1 MKCKKIMSILLVSA
15 LAASSLTM
23 TAFSASAEDSNA
35 NADWQNEKSQ
45 AVDEQKD
52 SDYDQVPDYLE
63 AVFDTDPKKA
73 DTDGDGLSD
82 YVEIYILHTDPT
94 KKDTDGNG
102 VEDGDEDPD
111 HDGLT
116 NLQELRYSTDLTK
129 GDTDGDGIKDGQE
142 VSVYL
147 TSPTAYDTDGD
158 GLSDGEEV
166 QLGLDPLKKSTD
178 GTTPDAE
185 RLFKQTLGN
194 GKIEE
199 ALTMDDSPLV
209 PSLMGN
215 VPGLIDHN
223 ASITVASKP
232 ALLENRT
239 VIGEA
244 IEVALGYDTPYGMT
258 LRFDCTNL
266 LKDQDAAYIAGLTI
280 CRYEKEEFVPCDTV
294 RAGNSIETA
303 ITAGGVYF
311 VVNMN
316 EFLQNMG
323 VDLNAGLKG
332 NHLRSSVRSNAAKDG
347 TWVLLDNY
355 QYVKLDAPV
364 SANSG
369 VDTDGDGV
377 SDYEELGTLEQ
388 RDLTPFVQAACEAE
402 SVPYELYAGQTAVNV
417 YSTVSNP
424 TIADSDYD
432 GISDNV
438 DPKPNDNTFSGTLTT
453 NQATSTVNYSMDYR
467 RFFANNESYNKDLST
482 VSSLWSSAIYEGVT
496 LNVGGSAKAIKP
508 LMEYH
513 GLSDVKVYKLS
524 DSFSDYHLSELAIG
538 HRKVTYSGAEREIIS
553 VSVRGT
559 NGTVQEWS
567 SNFDIGDP
575 NESPKTADWTIKANH
590 KGFDVAATRLLRYI
604 NTYLSSYPASAAKK
618 VIWVTGHSRGAA
630 IANILG
636 ARLENLGYDTY
647 TYTFAAP
654 NTTTAANAATATAY
668 KSIFNIVNSDDFV
681 PCLPMTQWG
690 FRRYGRTASVSVAK
704 NYEKEWESLLS
715 KFDYNPDT
723 FGMQDTVNNLA
734 AVATGR
740 SDCYKY
746 TCNDH
751 GDGSDDTITIINRGM
766 SKDSREKAIAKIPVN
781 ALPFCK
787 ITRFDGG
794 LVSGWDFTV
803 CQTPCYFMQLLA
815 AQMSGEISAYRF
827 AVELN
832 IAKRYEKAKSS
843 VIASAIGGLS
853 HPHFQETYYL
863 LSTHI
868 TGSLFS

>member
-1 MKCKKIMSILLVSA
+1 MKFKKLTSLLLVSA
-15 LAASSLTM
+15 LAASSLVM
-23 TAFSASAEDSNA
+23 TAFSASAQELNA
-35 NADWQNEKSQ
+35 NSDWQNEKSQ
-45 AVDEQKD
+45 SVDENRD
-52 SDYDQVPDYLE
+52 SDNDGVPDYLE
-63 AVFDTDPKKA
+63 AVFKTDPNKA

-111 HDGLT
+111 YDGLT
-116 NLQELRYSTDLTK
+116 NLEELRYHTDPSK
-129 GDTDGDGIKDGQE
+129 ADTDGDGIKDGQE
-142 VSVYL
+142 VNVYL
-147 TSPTAYDTDGD
+147 TNPNVYDTDGD
-158 GLSDGEEV
+158 GLNDGEEIA
-166 QLGLDPLKKSTD
+166 LGLDPLKKSTD

-185 RLFKQTLGN
+185 RLFTQTLGN
-194 GKIEE
+194 DKIEE
-199 ALTMDDSPLV
+199 VLTMEDSPLV
-209 PSLMGN
+209 PSLTGT
-215 VPGLIDHN
+215 VPGLLDNH
-223 ASITVASKP
+223 ASISVASKP
-232 ALLENRT
+232 ALIQNRT

-244 IEVALGYDTPYGMT
+244 VELTADYGTAYSMT

-266 LKDQDAAYIAGLTI
+266 LAQADRAYMAGLTI
-280 CRYEKEEFVPCDTV
+280 CKYENEEFIPCDTV
-294 RAGNSIETA
+294 RGGNTIETA
-303 ITAGGVYF
+303 VTAGGVYF
-311 VVNMN
+311 VVNMD

-323 VDLNAGLKG
+323 VDLNAGIGG
-332 NHLRSSVRSNAAKDG
+332 NVQKSRARANATQDKSR
-347 TWVLLDNY
+347 VLLGNY
-355 QYVKLDAPV
+355 QYVQLDAPV
-364 SANSG
+364 SADSD

-377 SDYEELGTLEQ
+377 SDYDELGTVEK

-402 SVPYELYAGQTAVNV
+402 GVPYDLYAGQTEISV

-424 TIADSDYD
+424 TLADSDYD
-432 GISDNV
+432 GINDNV
-438 DPKPNDNTFSGTLTT
+438 DPKPLDNTFTGTLTT
-453 NQATSTVNYSMDYR
+453 NQATSTVNYTMDYR
-467 RFFANNESYNKDLST
+467 KFFSSNESYSKELST

-496 LNVGGSAKAIKP
+496 LNVGGSAKTIKP

-524 DSFSDYHLSELAIG
+524 SAYSDYHLSELAIG
-538 HRKVTYSGAEREIIS
+538 HRKVSYGGTEKEVIS

-604 NTYLSSYPASAAKK
+604 NTYISSYPASAANK

-636 ARLENLGYDTY
+636 ARLESAGYDTY

-654 NTTTAANAATATAY
+654 NTTTAANATTSTTY
-668 KSIFNIVNSDDFV
+668 RSIFNIVNSDDFV

-690 FRRYGRTASVSVAK
+690 FRRYGRTANISIAK
-704 NYEKEWESLLS
+704 NYEKEWEALLS

-723 FGMQDTVNNLA
+723 FGMQDTVDNLA
-734 AVATGR
+734 AVASGR
-740 SDCYKY
+740 TDCYKY
-746 TCNDH
+746 TCACH
-751 GDGSDDTITIINRGM
+751 GDGSSDNITIINRGM
-766 SKDSREKAIAKIPVN
+766 SESSREKAIAKIPVN
-781 ALPFCK
+781 ALPHCI
-787 ITRFDGG
+787 ITRYNGG
-794 LVSGWDFTV
+794 LVSGWDFEV
-803 CQTPCYFMQLLA
+803 CQTPSYFMQLLA
-815 AQMSGEISAYRF
+815 AQMSGEINAYRF

-853 HPHFQETYYL
+853 HPHYQETYYL
-863 LSTHI
+863 LATHI
-868 TGSLFS
+868 TSANF

>member
-1 MKCKKIMSILLVSA
+1 MKFKKLTSLLLVSA
-15 LAASSLTM
+15 LAASSLSM
-23 TAFSASAEDSNA
+23 TAFSAGAGDANA

-45 AVDEQKD
+45 AVDQNKD
-52 SDYDQVPDYLE
+52 SDNDRVPDYLE
-63 AVFDTDPKKA
+63 AVFKTDPDKA

-82 YVEIYILHTDPT
+82 YLEIYVLHTDPA

-116 NLQELRYSTDLTK
+116 NLQELQYRTDPTK
-129 GDTDGDGIKDGQE
+129 SDTDGDGIKDGQE

-147 TSPTAYDTDGD
+147 TDPTVYDTDGD
-158 GLSDGEEV
+158 GLSDGEEAK
-166 QLGLDPLKKSTD
+166 LGLDPLKKSTD

-185 RLFKQTLGN
+185 RLFTQTLGN
-194 GKIEE
+194 DKIEE
-199 ALTMDDSPLV
+199 VLTMEQSPLV
-209 PSLMGN
+209 PSLTGT
-215 VPGLIDHN
+215 VPGLIDN
-223 ASITVASKP
+223 NVAISVASKP
-232 ALLENRT
+232 ALIENRT

-244 IEVALGYDTPYGMT
+244 IEVSSDYDAAYGMT
-258 LRFDCTNL
+258 LRFDYTNL
-266 LKDQDAAYIAGLTI
+266 LADADAAYAAGLTV
-280 CRYEKEEFVPCDTV
+280 CRYENEEFVPCDTV
-294 RAGNSIETA
+294 RGDNTIETA
-303 ITAGGVYF
+303 INAGGVYF
-311 VVNMN
+311 VVNMD

-323 VDLNAGLKG
+323 VDLSSSS
-332 NHLRSSVRSNAAKDG
+332 LRSRSRANVLQDSS
-347 TWVLLDNY
+347 WVLLDNY

-364 SANSG
+364 SAGSD

-388 RDLTPFVQAACEAE
+388 RDLTPFVQAACEAQG
-402 SVPYELYAGQTAVNV
+402 VPYDTYAGQTSVRV
-417 YSTVSNP
+417 YSAVSNP
-424 TIADSDYD
+424 TLADSDYD
-432 GISDNV
+432 GINDNV
-438 DPKPNDNTFSGTLTT
+438 DPKPQDNTFTGTLTT
-453 NQATSTVNYSMDYR
+453 NQATSTVNYTMDYR
-467 RFFANNESYNKDLST
+467 KFFSSNESYSKDLST
-482 VSSLWSSAIYEGVT
+482 ASSLWSSAIYEGVT

-524 DSFSDYHLSELAIG
+524 SAYSDYHLSELAIG
-538 HRKVTYSGAEREIIS
+538 HRKVSYGGTEKEVIS

-604 NTYLSSYPASAAKK
+604 NTYISSYPASAANK

-636 ARLENLGYDTY
+636 ARLESAGYDTY

-654 NTTTAANAATATAY
+654 NTTTAANATTSTTY
-668 KSIFNIVNSDDFV
+668 RSIFNIVNSDDFV

-690 FRRYGRTASVSVAK
+690 FRRYGRTANISIAK
-704 NYEKEWESLLS
+704 NYEKEWEALLS

-740 SDCYKY
+740 SDCYRY
-746 TCNDH
+746 TCACH
-751 GDGSDDTITIINRGM
+751 GDGSSDNITIINRGM
-766 SKDSREKAIAKIPVN
+766 SESSREKAIAKIPVN
-781 ALPFCK
+781 ALPHCI
-787 ITRFDGG
+787 ITRYNGG
-794 LVSGWDFTV
+794 LVSGWDFEV
-803 CQTPCYFMQLLA
+803 CQTPSYFMQLLA
-815 AQMSGEISAYRF
+815 AQMSGEINAYRF

-863 LSTHI
+863 LATHVTSTD
-868 TGSLFS
+868 F